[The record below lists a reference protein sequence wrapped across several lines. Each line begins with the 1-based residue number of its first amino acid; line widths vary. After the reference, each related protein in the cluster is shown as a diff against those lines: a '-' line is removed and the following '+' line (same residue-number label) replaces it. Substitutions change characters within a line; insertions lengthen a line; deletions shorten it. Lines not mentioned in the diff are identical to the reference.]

1 MKLRIKSI
9 ITLVTML
16 LTGIGAF
23 AQDGANS
30 SPQYTVSYQY
40 DGEASTSD
48 ATGIVECT
56 FNGTTA
62 TIVCKPVEGNY
73 ITAEDII
80 VEKTVSGDKAQ
91 TREVG
96 IDSTPITI
104 TAASTNTTPR
114 EQSAYTFTA
123 EADPNLT
130 YEITANFHQLKDLDT
145 YALIALPDDAV
156 YTYSGQEIKP
166 EITVTASGVNLTAGT
181 DYTVTYADNV
191 NAGQGSITIT
201 ATTTTFYTGSKTVNF
216 DINQA
221 DVSFW
226 FEKADG
232 SEAKELS
239 ITYGET
245 FTKPVLKM
253 SEAGAADV
261 IGVVYSVDNEEVATI
276 DATTGELTILKA
288 GTVVVTAAAAEDYT
302 NKEGSNY
309 KADPTNTKTSYS
321 LTINTAT
328 PTLKFSKETAEATMG
343 AEFEAPALTVTPEGL
358 VPIEYESTNT
368 EVATIDKN
376 TGIVT
381 LVGKGETTIKAVFPG
396 NENYESALASYT
408 LTIKQVKTELKY
420 STDKATVAMGAEFEA
435 PTLTVSPEGL
445 TGITYTS
452 SNTNA
457 ATINAEG
464 KVTLVGEGQTTI
476 KASFAGNAIY
486 EPAEASYTLTVEKG
500 MGTGYALWI
509 GDIQVTEDNKGNI
522 LGDENKTFTYNPEQK
537 QIVITNNQDKT
548 IAIESRMEN
557 LTIYLNSQEGQEGN
571 KLKKIFYNN
580 LGNAENK
587 GNLKFIAFNNNT
599 ITPSTVVIE
608 NTDGESVIS
617 GFEKVELDQDSKV
630 IVIEPENAEYKNGQ
644 MYYTAKNDD
653 GTTTEKIAS
662 KMTIGQPMSTIDQ
675 IVTFNLYTAQVKDEN
690 GNPIYNLDG
699 TPKMIDSKNVV
710 VMDVLITLPNSG
722 EVNSNE
728 GFDQNNTDG
737 RPGINIETVTMTDAK
752 VKEIA
757 KKVRGGLLI
766 PTSESFADEYVGM
779 TMLLPAGKGNITT
792 ELITDPG
799 YEFHALIAEDENSEP
814 FFVPIG
820 AQQTPFDVKRTS
832 FCYIYLVKSGA
843 STRLGKRE
851 KVHGK
856 VYSVGVSVTRSY
868 DGMPPS
874 EASGGALPQ
883 SDDPKVNE
891 ETAPTPPTGITF
903 VNSDKLAVKSGW
915 YTLDGQKIAEPKQRG
930 LYIKDG
936 KKVAIK

>member
-1 MKLRIKSI
+1 MKLRTKSI
-9 ITLVTML
+9 ITLTAL
-16 LTGIGAF
+16 LLSAIGTF
-23 AQDGANS
+23 AQGTSA
-30 SPQYTVSYQY
+30 PQSTVSYQL
-40 DGEASTSD
+40 DGEKKNAEV
-48 ATGIVECT
+48 TGIVECT
-56 FNGTTA
+56 FSGTTA
-62 TIVCKPVEGNY
+62 TIVCRPIEGNY
-73 ITAEDII
+73 IKAEDII
-80 VEKTVSGDKAQ
+80 VYKTVSGSSAQ
-91 TREVG
+91 TREPG
-96 IDSTPITI
+96 IDNSPIAI

-114 EQSAYTFTA
+114 EESSYTFTA
-123 EADPNLT
+123 EEDPNLT
-130 YEITANFHQLKDLDT
+130 YEITANFHQLKDLEVD
-145 YALIALPDDAV
+145 ALIKLPEDAI
-156 YTYSGQEIKP
+156 YTYTGQAIEP
-166 EITVTASGVNLTAGT
+166 EFTVSVTDVELKKDE
-181 DYTVTYADNV
+181 DYTVKYADNL
-191 NAGQGSITIT
+191 NAGTGSITIT
-201 ATTTTFYTGSKTVNF
+201 ATTKTIYTGSKTVNF

-226 FEKADG
+226 FENADG
-232 SEAKELS
+232 SEPKEDQS
-239 ITYGET
+239 ITFGET
-245 FTKPVLKM
+245 FTEPTLKM
-253 SEAGAADV
+253 SEEGATEV
-261 IGVVYSVDNEEVATI
+261 IEVKYSVNDESVATI
-276 DATTGELTILKA
+276 DASTGKLTIIKP
-288 GTVVVTAAAAEDYT
+288 GTVEVTAAAAKDYT
-302 NKEGSNY
+302 NEEGSNY
-309 KADPTNTKTSYS
+309 KADPEKTKTSYK
-321 LTINTAT
+321 LTIKQAT
-328 PTLKFSKETAEATMG
+328 PTLKFSATTATATMG
-343 AEFEAPALTVTPEGL
+343 TEFDEPTLTVTPETL
-358 VPIEYESTNT
+358 VPIEYESTKP
-368 EVATIDKN
+368 EFATIDKN
-376 TGIVT
+376 TGVVT

-396 NENYESALASYT
+396 NEIYEAAEASYT

-420 STDKATVAMGAEFEA
+420 STDKVTVAMGAEFEA
-435 PTLTVSPEGL
+435 PTLTVLPEGL
-445 TGITYTS
+445 AGITYTS

-457 ATINAEG
+457 ATISAEG
-464 KVTLVGEGQTTI
+464 KVTLVGEGETVI

-500 MGTGYALWI
+500 VGEGYALWI

-891 ETAPTPPTGITF
+891 ETTPAPPTGITS
-903 VNSDKLAVKSGW
+903 VNSDQQTVKSGW

>member
-1 MKLRIKSI
+1 M
-9 ITLVTML
+9 
-16 LTGIGAF
+16 
-23 AQDGANS
+23 
-30 SPQYTVSYQY
+30 
-40 DGEASTSD
+40 GE
-48 ATGIVECT
+48 
-56 FNGTTA
+56 
-62 TIVCKPVEGNY
+62 
-73 ITAEDII
+73 
-80 VEKTVSGDKAQ
+80 
-91 TREVG
+91 
-96 IDSTPITI
+96 
-104 TAASTNTTPR
+104 
-114 EQSAYTFTA
+114 
-123 EADPNLT
+123 
-130 YEITANFHQLKDLDT
+130 
-145 YALIALPDDAV
+145 
-156 YTYSGQEIKP
+156 
-166 EITVTASGVNLTAGT
+166 
-181 DYTVTYADNV
+181 
-191 NAGQGSITIT
+191 
-201 ATTTTFYTGSKTVNF
+201 
-216 DINQA
+216 
-221 DVSFW
+221 
-226 FEKADG
+226 
-232 SEAKELS
+232 
-239 ITYGET
+239 
-245 FTKPVLKM
+245 
-253 SEAGAADV
+253 
-261 IGVVYSVDNEEVATI
+261 
-276 DATTGELTILKA
+276 
-288 GTVVVTAAAAEDYT
+288 
-302 NKEGSNY
+302 
-309 KADPTNTKTSYS
+309 
-321 LTINTAT
+321 
-328 PTLKFSKETAEATMG
+328 
-343 AEFEAPALTVTPEGL
+343 
-358 VPIEYESTNT
+358 
-368 EVATIDKN
+368 
-376 TGIVT
+376 
-381 LVGKGETTIKAVFPG
+381 GETTIKATFAG
-396 NENYESALASYT
+396 NDTYEAAEASYT
-408 LTIKQVKTELKY
+408 LTVSK
-420 STDKATVAMGAEFEA
+420 DKATLAYSVQTATATMGQAFTA
-435 PTLTVSPEGL
+435 PTLNNPNNLAVTYSSSKETV
-445 TGITYTS
+445 
-452 SNTNA
+452 
-457 ATINAEG
+457 ATISEEG
-464 KVTLVGEGQTTI
+464 VVTIVGEGETTI
-476 KASFAGNAIY
+476 KATFAGNETY
-486 EPAEASYTLTVEKG
+486 EPVEASYTLTVEKG
-500 MGTGYALWI
+500 VGTGYALWI

-856 VYSVGVSVTRSY
+856 VYSVGVSVSKARSVN
-868 DGMPPS
+868 PPS